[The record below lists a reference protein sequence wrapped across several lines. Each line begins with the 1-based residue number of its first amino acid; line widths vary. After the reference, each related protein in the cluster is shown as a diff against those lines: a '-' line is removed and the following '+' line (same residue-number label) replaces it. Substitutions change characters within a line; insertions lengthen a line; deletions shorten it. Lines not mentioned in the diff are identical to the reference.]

1 VTAGVAAIGIFGI
14 EELQK
19 LSEAMNEPMNQPLDM
34 ADPFQ
39 SIPAVAL
46 LVAVLYL
53 AFFAIPFAFSHIFIT
68 RPIMLCK
75 AEAMVI
81 HDAQVLT
88 QSRQRE
94 HDHAAEAGGFADAL
108 GVDVGAGF

>member
-1 VTAGVAAIGIFGI
+1 
-14 EELQK
+14 
-19 LSEAMNEPMNQPLDM
+19 MDM

-39 SIPAVAL
+39 SIPAV
-46 LVAVLYL
+46 VLTVILFYL
-53 AFFAIPFAFSHIFIT
+53 ALFAIPFAFSHIFIT
-68 RPIMLCK
+68 RPILQRK

-88 QSRQRE
+88 RSRQRE

-108 GVDVGAGF
+108 GIDVGAGF

>member
-1 VTAGVAAIGIFGI
+1 MEGA
-14 EELQK
+14 L
-19 LSEAMNEPMNQPLDM
+19 NQPMDM
-34 ADPFQ
+34 ADPWQ
-39 SIPAVAL
+39 AIPATVL
-46 LVAVLYL
+46 IGIFLYL
-53 AFFAIPFAFSHIFIT
+53 AFFAVPFAFSHIFIT
-68 RPIMLCK
+68 RPILQRK

>member
-1 VTAGVAAIGIFGI
+1 VSMFVLGIDSVSQIQEFDAA
-14 EELQK
+14 LA
-19 LSEAMNEPMNQPLDM
+19 EAMANPL
-34 ADPFQ
+34 Q
-39 SIPAVAL
+39 SFPIIAAAAAL
-46 LVAVLYL
+46 FYIVL
-53 AFFAIPFAFSHIFIT
+53 FSVPFAFSQIFIT
-68 RPIMLCK
+68 RPILQRK